1 MSQVL
6 LTQLKTLNLGG
17 VLESLE
23 VRVAQA
29 NASQLSYE
37 EFLALVVQ
45 DEIERREARKLQRRL
60 RQATFEE
67 QKTIEGFDFGF
78 NPGVPGKKVRE
89 LAAGMWLVRHENV
102 LVCGHP
108 GVGKTHLAQAL
119 GHQACRQGKTARFT
133 KASAL
138 FRDLAAARS
147 DHTWEAT
154 IRAYTKPDV
163 LIIDDFGLK
172 GLSQAQADDIAEIV
186 SERYLR
192 GGMVFTSNRR
202 VEEWQA
208 LFPDPVFANSVLDR
222 LAHNAHQLII
232 EGESYRK
239 KKRPEAQ

>member
-1 MSQVL
+1 MSL
-6 LTQLKTLNLGG
+6 ALSSQLKTLNLSGI
-17 VLESLE
+17 LESLE

-29 NASQLSYE
+29 NAGQLSYG
-37 EFLALVVQ
+37 EFLELVVQ
-45 DEIERREARKLQRRL
+45 DEIARREARKLERRV
-60 RQATFEE
+60 REARFEE
-67 QKTIEGFDFGF
+67 EKTVEGFDFGF
-78 NPGVPGKKVRE
+78 NPGIPGKKVRE
-89 LAAGMWLVRHENV
+89 LATGLWLGRHENV
-102 LVCGHP
+102 LICGHP

-119 GHQACRQGKTARFT
+119 GHQACRQGRTVRFT

-138 FRDLAAARS
+138 FRELAAARS

-154 IRAYTKPDV
+154 VRRYTKPEV
-163 LIIDDFGLK
+163 LIVDDFGLK
-172 GLSQAQADDIAEIV
+172 ALSQGQADDIAEIV

-202 VEEWQA
+202 LEDWQG

-239 KKRPEAQ
+239 KKRPES